1 MRGHRAGA
9 AVLHRIIYARL
20 CDVTDLPEE
29 LLIESS
35 ARWSDDPTYLE
46 IYKMKTFILLT
57 ASFLAAMSFGGD
69 VVKVHKLTVEES
81 LAAIEVINV
90 TAEKVID
97 KSTLVDVDEE
107 VTAVLEDAKEAAVE
121 GD

>member
-1 MRGHRAGA
+1 MRGHRSGA
-9 AVLHRIIYARL
+9 AVLHCIIYGRQ
-20 CDVTDLPEE
+20 CDITDFPEE

-57 ASFLAAMSFGGD
+57 ASFLAAMAFGGD